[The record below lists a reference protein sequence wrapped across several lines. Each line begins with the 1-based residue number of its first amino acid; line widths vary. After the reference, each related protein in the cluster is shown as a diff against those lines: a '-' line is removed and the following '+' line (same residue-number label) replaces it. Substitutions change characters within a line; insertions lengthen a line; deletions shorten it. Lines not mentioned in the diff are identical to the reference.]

1 MTTTA
6 ISETNDTSEF
16 SSQATDSNYICCHL
30 KEESLKSAEHFANVA
45 KLSSTHSTFL
55 NLSLIARGK
64 KTRDKAM
71 VTKKMNVFYSFLNV
85 DMQKL

>member
-30 KEESLKSAEHFANVA
+30 KEESLKSPEHFANVA
-45 KLSSTHSTFL
+45 KLSSTHGTFL
-55 NLSLIARGK
+55 NLSMIARGK
-64 KTRDKAM
+64 KTEIKPW
-71 VTKKMNVFYSFLNV
+71 SP
-85 DMQKL
+85 